1 MAHHAINKLD
11 SPLGNVD
18 QNWKMAFLRAV
29 ISTTTA
35 VGALGAD
42 HQPKFM
48 GLSTSSVRLM
58 HRRLMP
64 ITAAVKLTAT
74 NEGEA
79 NTSPEETFDYT
90 EWQDDR
96 DGSAKIGVLL
106 CCWSNH

>member
-48 GLSTSSVRLM
+48 GLSTSSVRY
-58 HRRLMP
+58 
-64 ITAAVKLTAT
+64 VY
-74 NEGEA
+74 
-79 NTSPEETFDYT
+79 FDIKCPPNA
-90 EWQDDR
+90 QAPNAHHG
-96 DGSAKIGVLL
+96 GSEINGYQRG
-106 CCWSNH
+106 